1 MFAKTLVEDWRL
13 KSTILNHAKVFFVC
27 YGHNIRFRP
36 SLNNKVCY
44 IFSSYTT
51 EHYMSRRL
59 QLHKQQR
66 KLKV

>member
-13 KSTILNHAKVFFVC
+13 KSTILNHAKFFFVC

-36 SLNNKVCY
+36 SLNIQVRY

-51 EHYMSRRL
+51 EHYSRRL